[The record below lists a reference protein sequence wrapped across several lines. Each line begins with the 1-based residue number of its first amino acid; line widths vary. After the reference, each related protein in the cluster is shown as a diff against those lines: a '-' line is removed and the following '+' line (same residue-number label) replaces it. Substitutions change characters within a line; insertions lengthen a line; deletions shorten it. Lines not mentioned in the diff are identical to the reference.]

1 RVRSASRPLHSP
13 SLSPVGTL
21 SDSWSPS
28 FQGDRVWLQ
37 LRGDI
42 ILEHLQIGVTFVV
55 SSANLV
61 YSLWSNKRTVFVNT
75 VTTSR
80 LKWIDSLRDKVSEFI
95 AVTVRLLDPE
105 FPSDKK
111 SIGTL
116 LLQRDTLLHQ
126 IVLHLNPHDPEDQRI
141 KTLVDHV
148 QELTDHGVFSDELAD
163 GLVKLRDATGDYLK
177 KEWNRVKTE
186 STGKQS

>member
-1 RVRSASRPLHSP
+1 MRERMETKDLIAIA
-13 SLSPVGTL
+13 G
-21 SDSWSPS
+21 
-28 FQGDRVWLQ
+28 
-37 LRGDI
+37 
-42 ILEHLQIGVTFVV
+42 IGVTFVV